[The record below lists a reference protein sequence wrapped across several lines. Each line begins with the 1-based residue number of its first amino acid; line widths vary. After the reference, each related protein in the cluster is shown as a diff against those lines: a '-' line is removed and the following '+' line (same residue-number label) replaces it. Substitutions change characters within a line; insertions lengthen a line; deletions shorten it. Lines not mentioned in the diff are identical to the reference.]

1 MAHQQY
7 STSAAVTPEAASGL
21 DFAQGLTIGL
31 CCLLQLHVM
40 DFMAS
45 SLGLVASLRPAA
57 KQLQPKR
64 PPQGLCLLMNYV
76 LVLET
81 VLVSSASMAA
91 VLILL
96 THQPWFQGS
105 NGQNIQLIAVSPS
118 RAFCAKGTWQKLCLT
133 SLT

>member
-1 MAHQQY
+1 MPRTPKLTLQPPNLLWIMYQCPLSQAQYVQAKLVHGQQ
-7 STSAAVTPEAASGL
+7 E
-21 DFAQGLTIGL
+21 
-31 CCLLQLHVM
+31 LLKVQALPTLYDSHQLHVM

-81 VLVSSASMAA
+81 VLV
-91 VLILL
+91 L
-96 THQPWFQGS
+96 FK
-105 NGQNIQLIAVSPS
+105 N
-118 RAFCAKGTWQKLCLT
+118 
-133 SLT
+133 